1 MLHLI
6 PDDDGL
12 PHAPTSECGC
22 DPMLA
27 LIRGQQVLMHFRPQ
41 PEVTCSFDFYD
52 SFDDSTSTVERI
64 HTALVERAV
73 VRGQF
78 L

>member
-22 DPMLA
+22 DPQPA
-27 LIRGQQVLMHFRPQ
+27 RWRGQTVLVHL
-41 PEVTCSFDFYD
+41 PEDAWPEEPGLSGRVEFPA
-52 SFDDSTSTVERI
+52 DSTFSF
-64 HTALVERAV
+64 
-73 VRGQF
+73 VRLREVMGRE
-78 L
+78 